1 MQVKT
6 AAARVGKAFNSVSRT
21 SKSVRMSP
29 IVLFAHPTV
38 SKKDLQRR
46 RGNCIKP
53 PTMPNPPTNP
63 PYTSRP
69 FLRKQESLFY
79 RRQRREI

>member
-1 MQVKT
+1 MQAKA

-29 IVLFAHPTV
+29 IELFAHPTV

-46 RGNCIKP
+46 RRNCLTS
-53 PTMPNPPTNP
+53 PTAD
-63 PYTSRP
+63 S
-69 FLRKQESLFY
+69 
-79 RRQRREI
+79 